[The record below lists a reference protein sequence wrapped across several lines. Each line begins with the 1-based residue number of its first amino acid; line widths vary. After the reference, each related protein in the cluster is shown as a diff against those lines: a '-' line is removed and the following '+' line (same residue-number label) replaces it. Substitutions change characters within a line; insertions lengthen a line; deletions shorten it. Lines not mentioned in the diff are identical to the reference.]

1 MTSRGKK
8 TGYAGI
14 DCSGKKSKQKYI
26 VKQSNAYLISLIS
39 LSDSSLYLLFSI
51 DPETTSIMRRRSLQ

>member
-1 MTSRGKK
+1 MASRGKK

-26 VKQSNAYLISLIS
+26 VKQSNAYLIPLLP
-39 LSDSSLYLLFSI
+39 LSYSSLYLLLSI
-51 DPETTSIMRRRSLQ
+51 DPETTSRMRRRALQ